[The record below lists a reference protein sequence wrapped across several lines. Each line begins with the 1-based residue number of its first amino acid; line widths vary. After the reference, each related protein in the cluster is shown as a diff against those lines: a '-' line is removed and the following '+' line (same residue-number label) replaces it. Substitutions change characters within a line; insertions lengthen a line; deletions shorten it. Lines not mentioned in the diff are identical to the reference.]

1 MGRNKEGS
9 SNLVGATHKAAL
21 KHDICAWVSG
31 KKSSCFDWTHLTE
44 IDQKVVRPVKAVLL
58 RRFVFNQEP
67 KTWDKTC

>member
-31 KKSSCFDWTHLTE
+31 CKVKGQIINNLASQKPSSFDHEVGHVKRLTKNK
-44 IDQKVVRPVKAVLL
+44 I
-58 RRFVFNQEP
+58 
-67 KTWDKTC
+67 WDKTC

>member
-31 KKSSCFDWTHLTE
+31 KKSYCFDWTHLTE
-44 IDQKVVRPVKAVLL
+44 IDQKVVTGLL
-58 RRFVFNQEP
+58 RLYCSG
-67 KTWDKTC
+67 DLS